1 MAPMLA
7 TPKPTSRLF
16 LASNRLPVTVT
27 RNETEEYEFAEGTGG
42 LVSGLRGLSKSTQF
56 LWYGW
61 PGLEVSEGET
71 TPLAAKLK
79 ERFGVVP
86 VYLGDG
92 QADLYYNGFSS
103 TSAPSCCLLTIDLAF
118 FRRNPM
124 ATSPLPPRGDYLHRG
139 QLAGI

>member
-1 MAPMLA
+1 MLA
-7 TPKPTSRLF
+7 TPKPTSRLL

-61 PGLEVSEGET
+61 PGIEVSGGET
-71 TPLAAKLK
+71 APLAAKLK
-79 ERFGVVP
+79 ERFGAVP
-86 VYLGDG
+86 VYLDEN

-103 TSAPSCCLLTIDLAF
+103 TCVRFVLFDGWCNLS
-118 FRRNPM
+118 
-124 ATSPLPPRGDYLHRG
+124 
-139 QLAGI
+139 